1 MTKQLLHWF
10 FEIRNVIMHLILWKY
25 GDYGCTFKSIQCGAN
40 SYTIKSD
47 TEYKMDQSSI
57 ISYDINYIN
66 QPTSQTE
73 FGCIINCDIGYI
85 VTIHFQITGKFTV
98 FVYLY

>member
-1 MTKQLLHWF
+1 MIEHW
-10 FEIRNVIMHLILWKY
+10 ILWNY
-25 GDYGCTFKSIQCGAN
+25 CNYGCTFKSIQCGAN
-40 SYTIKSD
+40 SYTIKSN

-57 ISYDINYIN
+57 ISYAIYYIN

-73 FGCIINCDIGYI
+73 FGCIINCDIGYCNNP
-85 VTIHFQITGKFTV
+85 FQITGKCTV